1 MTCQELT
8 DFLADY
14 VDGALSSAVRAAF
27 EKHLAIC
34 PDCRR
39 YVDSY
44 RKSIVAAQTV
54 ARVPT
59 SAGDIPEELVAAI
72 LKARRSA

>member
-14 VDGALSSAVRAAF
+14 VDGALPEPVQTAF

-34 PDCRR
+34 VDCRR

-44 RKSIVAAQTV
+44 RKSIAVTKSV
-54 ARVPT
+54 ARML
-59 SAGDIPEELVAAI
+59 ANDMPEELVAGI
-72 LKARRSA
+72 LKARRCVR

>member
-1 MTCQELT
+1 MTCQELS

-14 VDGALSSAVRAAF
+14 VEGTLPEAVREAF

-34 PDCRR
+34 VDCRR

-44 RKSIVAAQTV
+44 RKSIAVAQSVVRKPAN
-54 ARVPT
+54 
-59 SAGDIPEELVAAI
+59 DMPEELVAAI
-72 LKARRSA
+72 LKAQRSAP